1 VHQVLNPGSIVT
13 EKRQRYTVARGEH
26 LVALLEE
33 PDLEHLVC
41 LVQHQ
46 VLERRERQQL
56 RRTVR
61 SRRTS
66 LPLSDCKVG

>member
-33 PDLEHLVC
+33 PIAAASAAVKMAFARLKQRAHVI
-41 LVQHQ
+41 Q
-46 VLERRERQQL
+46 RRH
-56 RRTVR
+56 
-61 SRRTS
+61 
-66 LPLSDCKVG
+66 